1 MILPV
6 EQRQIRPCW
15 NDFDETKICM
25 YLYYFGDYPCS
36 KNEGRYAEYNEN
48 SFDVTYNDYKFMK
61 NNIDLNNKTKLVSIS
76 LAYIDDIKICD
87 LSTLYLIT
95 KLKKDFKIS

>member
-1 MILPV
+1 
-6 EQRQIRPCW
+6 
-15 NDFDETKICM
+15 
-25 YLYYFGDYPCS
+25 
-36 KNEGRYAEYNEN
+36 
-48 SFDVTYNDYKFMK
+48 MK

>member
-48 SFDVTYNDYKFMK
+48 SFDVTYNDYKLQPCPYHITLSEVEEL
-61 NNIDLNNKTKLVSIS
+61 IDQHNKGD
-76 LAYIDDIKICD
+76 AQ
-87 LSTLYLIT
+87 
-95 KLKKDFKIS
+95 